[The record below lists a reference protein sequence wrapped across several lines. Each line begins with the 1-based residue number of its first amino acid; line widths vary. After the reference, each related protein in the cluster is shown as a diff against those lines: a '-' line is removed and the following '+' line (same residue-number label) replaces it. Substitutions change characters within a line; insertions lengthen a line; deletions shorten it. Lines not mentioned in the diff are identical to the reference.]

1 MSATDEMLRD
11 SNRRL
16 SIDAYQIGWL
26 RQTIKH
32 AEEKL
37 SRLDDIKDRKVLN
50 VIIADIISELR
61 AGRESAEEQAEKN
74 AA

>member
-16 SIDAYQIGWL
+16 AIDAYQIGWL

-37 SRLDDIKDRKVLN
+37 ARLDSIKDRSVLN
-50 VIIADIISELR
+50 VIIADIIGELR
-61 AGRESAEEQAEKN
+61 AGRESAEAQANER
-74 AA
+74 AI